1 MCASSSFEDWLFA
14 SGRFDTM
21 CEVRDKL
28 FANLGLKDRQALGY
42 RQKLDKTADLAAVE
56 EFFLRHNSCQ
66 PVAGGRLRT
75 VTGRPLDAGLFNMR
89 EQGAAEV
96 LKAAAAFA
104 TGEHYT
110 VRRAQA
116 LSVKEGAVGVAA
128 ADRVTSAITVVRAEL
143 EASLLNMEKA
153 EQQ

>member
-1 MCASSSFEDWLFA
+1 M
-14 SGRFDTM
+14 
-21 CEVRDKL
+21 
-28 FANLGLKDRQALGY
+28 
-42 RQKLDKTADLAAVE
+42 
-56 EFFLRHNSCQ
+56 
-66 PVAGGRLRT
+66 
-75 VTGRPLDAGLFNMR
+75 
-89 EQGAAEV
+89 
-96 LKAAAAFA
+96 KAAAAFA